1 MDLMLGQARG
11 RRSKGQIAFE
21 FIIVYSF
28 VLVLFLVLFGLVA
41 LQRSTTLNAQQYA
54 SMQLVA
60 QDISSYIDQALV
72 AGSGYNATLSMPV
85 ASSLQPYNLFIT
97 SDGAV
102 IANET
107 VGKTLITAI
116 AYSSARNLLING
128 TISSAYNGITVYS
141 VPAYTGLLKVA
152 NENGV
157 VYIDAQPPNPATY
170 ARQLST
176 EVIAE
181 TKAAQFNG
189 ASSMI
194 SIGTTNFPSGTSP
207 FTLAAWVNENTL
219 SSRHYIVGYGGSTG
233 NSQAVM
239 SLNEF
244 GPGQFGLE
252 TCGNGYLTSPK
263 LAANTWYFLAVTYN
277 GVAPTFYVNGVA
289 YSYNSTWGAPSPL
302 NVVAGNGVIGNG
314 GVCNPNIY
322 MSGAIA
328 GAQVYNTSLSAQEIQ
343 ALYQEDISGTP
354 ISNAGLV
361 GWWPLDGNA
370 NDYSGNGNNGVPNYV
385 NYSNVAQ
392 VNVHASTGSAAD
404 STNTLI
410 GAAPSFGSLS
420 VTSNTSDLSSVT
432 DPAGNATVFVTS
444 NSPIGMANVTINAF
458 SSANS
463 LQSHLVGWW
472 PLDEGYGSVAHDM
485 SGNGNNGT
493 FVSPSWAPFANTS
506 AFQAAEFNGQGA
518 GTYTGTLGSYINV
531 SSSPVLKPTHLT
543 VGAWVEANSDTPW
556 MFVAGVQATASD
568 GSYYLSMTGNSIG
581 EMTFGTYNSTVA
593 VRTNSTPLQLGK
605 WYYVVGTYNGTNASI
620 FINGKLSG
628 SVPDSQLIY
637 YIPSKLFRIGNLAGF
652 DDWNGI
658 ISNVQVYNT
667 SLTAQQIAQQYSA
680 GITAMPLS
688 NTGLVGWWPLDGNA
702 NDYSIYA
709 NGGTATSVTYSNMQT
724 VSSSLQDIPV
734 ANLSNSGYIST
745 GDTNLPTGNSARSVF
760 AWVETPSVPS
770 TFEIIYSYGSTISN
784 EWSSLHLGS
793 GGVVC
798 FSNYGP
804 NYCTTSTLA
813 PKKWYLV
820 GYTYTSGT
828 VTAYIDGV
836 PQTVATGLSLSTTLP
851 ASDPADIGKCS
862 DTSCGG
868 TPYYF
873 NGKIAGIQVY
883 NTSLT
888 QQQVQQLY
896 AQGLPLYAKVN
907 VSLS

>member
-1 MDLMLGQARG
+1 MLGQARG

-189 ASSMI
+189 QSSVVI
-194 SIGTTNFPSGTSP
+194 PPSP
-207 FTLAAWVNENTL
+207 FSNNVMCNVTLAAWSYDSGMV
-219 SSRHYIVGYGGSTG
+219 SSGSEGGVVGLYGGGWDDIEYNDGSLRFELRNTSTG
-233 NSQAVM
+233 NSWGVSQSFKGRWIFTALVL
-239 SLNEF
+239 S
-244 GPGQFGLE
+244 
-252 TCGNGYLTSPK
+252 NGHPTGYI
-263 LAANTWYFLAVTYN
+263 N
-277 GVAPTFYVNGVA
+277 GVDYPGGANYIGCIGLPDMNGIGRWDRYFNGSIANVQI
-289 YSYNSTWGAPSPL
+289 YSTALSQ
-302 NVVAGNGVIGNG
+302 
-314 GVCNPNIY
+314 
-322 MSGAIA
+322 
-328 GAQVYNTSLSAQEIQ
+328 AQVSQ
-343 ALYQEDISGTP
+343 LYQEGISGTP